1 MHEAYRMQ
9 CCSKHFTRGP
19 RLPTAAAR
27 EKLLVVVE
35 DKERE
40 KTEGETTMSGEES
53 DTVLVSCV
61 LLTSC
66 HTSWLY
72 LIDLVWI
79 RSRRR
84 LRPRETSSLLTI
96 TPQ

>member
-1 MHEAYRMQ
+1 
-9 CCSKHFTRGP
+9 
-19 RLPTAAAR
+19 
-27 EKLLVVVE
+27 
-35 DKERE
+35 
-40 KTEGETTMSGEES
+40 MSGEES